1 METKLF
7 KEVAVQWIEAKRKLV
22 KHSTFC
28 AYNLILHT
36 HLLPLLGDNAETSEA
51 EAQKMVID
59 KLNAGLARKTVRD
72 ILATLK
78 AIVKYGAKHYGWSP
92 ISWEIEFP
100 TETTAKELPVLTM
113 ANQRKLMKHIS
124 ESPTAQNIGIMM
136 ALCTGMRIGEVCALK
151 WADVD
156 MQSRIIIVKGTI
168 GRIYDYEKKA
178 TERLLT
184 SPKTRTSNREIPICR
199 ELLAALRTIRK
210 TTPNALYVVGCG
222 ETAKEPRT
230 YRDYFARLLTRLNI
244 PKIVFHGLRH
254 TFATRCIECQCDYKT
269 VSTILGHSNVST
281 TLNLYV
287 HPNIDQKKRCI
298 DKFSKSLALS

>member
-1 METKLF
+1 MQPKLF
-7 KEVAVQWIEAKRKLV
+7 KEIAAQWIEAKRKLV

-28 AYNLILHT
+28 AYNLIFHT
-36 HLLPLLGDNAETSEA
+36 HLLPLLGDKTIITEA

-78 AIVKYGAKHYGWSP
+78 AIVKYGAKHYGWTTV
-92 ISWEIEFP
+92 SWEIEFP
-100 TETTAKELPVLTM
+100 TETTAKGLPVLTKT
-113 ANQRKLMKHIS
+113 NQRKLTKHIL
-124 ESPTAQNIGIMM
+124 ESPTAQNIGVLM

-151 WADVD
+151 WADVN
-156 MQSRIIIVKGTI
+156 MQSRIITVRSTI
-168 GRIYDYEKKA
+168 GRIYDYDKKA

-199 ELLAALRTIRK
+199 ELLTALRAIRK
-210 TTPNALYVVGCG
+210 SAPHALYVVGCG

-230 YRDYFARLLTRLNI
+230 YRDYFSRLLTRLSI

-298 DKFSKSLALS
+298 DKFSKSLGL

>member
-1 METKLF
+1 METILF
-7 KEVAVQWIEAKRKLV
+7 KEVATQWIEAKRKLV
-22 KHSTFC
+22 KRSTFC

-36 HLLPLLGDNAETSEA
+36 HLLPLFGDNAQTTEA

-78 AIVKYGAKHYGWSP
+78 AIVRYGVKHYGWSP
-92 ISWEIEFP
+92 VTWEIEYP
-100 TETTAKELPVLTM
+100 TETTVKKLPVLTM
-113 ANQRKLMKHIS
+113 ANHRKLMKHIS
-124 ESPTAQNIGIMM
+124 ESPTAQNIGVLM

-156 MQSRIIIVKGTI
+156 LQSRVITVRSTT

-199 ELLAALRTIRK
+199 ELLTALRAIRK
-210 TTPNALYVVGCG
+210 AAPGALHVVGCG

-230 YRDYFARLLTRLNI
+230 YREYFARLLTRLNI

-298 DKFSKSLALS
+298 DKFSKSIGV

>member
-7 KEVAVQWIEAKRKLV
+7 KEVAAQWIEAKRKLV

-36 HLLPLLGDNAETSEA
+36 HLLPLYGNNDAVTEA

-78 AIVKYGAKHYGWSP
+78 AIVKYGVKHHGWSP
-92 ISWEIEFP
+92 ISWDIVYP
-100 TETTAKELPVLTM
+100 TETAVKKLPVLTM
-113 ANQRKLMKHIS
+113 TNQRKLMKHIS
-124 ESPTAQNIGIMM
+124 EAPTAQNIGVMM

-151 WADVD
+151 WADVN
-156 MQSRIIIVKGTI
+156 MQSRIITVRSTI

-199 ELLAALRTIRK
+199 ELLMDLRAIRK
-210 TTPNALYVVGCG
+210 DTPNAVYVVGCG

-298 DKFSKSLALS
+298 DKFSRSLGL

>member
-7 KEVAVQWIEAKRKLV
+7 KEVAAQWIEAKRKLV

-36 HLLPLLGDNAETSEA
+36 HLLPLYGNNDAVTEA

-78 AIVKYGAKHYGWSP
+78 ATVKYGVKHHGWSP
-92 ISWEIEFP
+92 ISWDIVYP
-100 TETTAKELPVLTM
+100 TETAVKKLPVLTM
-113 ANQRKLMKHIS
+113 TNQRKLMKHIS
-124 ESPTAQNIGIMM
+124 EAPTAQNIGVMM

-151 WADVD
+151 WADVN
-156 MQSRIIIVKGTI
+156 MQSRIITVRSTI

-199 ELLAALRTIRK
+199 ELLMDLRAIRK
-210 TTPNALYVVGCG
+210 DAPNAVYVVGCG

-298 DKFSKSLALS
+298 DKFSRSLGL

>member
-7 KEVAVQWIEAKRKLV
+7 KEVAAQWIEAKRKLV

-36 HLLPLLGDNAETSEA
+36 HLLPLYGNNDAVTEA
-51 EAQKMVID
+51 EAQKMEID

-78 AIVKYGAKHYGWSP
+78 AIVKYGVKHHGWSP
-92 ISWEIEFP
+92 ISWDIVYP
-100 TETTAKELPVLTM
+100 TETAVKKLPVLTM
-113 ANQRKLMKHIS
+113 TNQRKLMKHIS
-124 ESPTAQNIGIMM
+124 EAPTAQNIGVMM

-151 WADVD
+151 WADVN
-156 MQSRIIIVKGTI
+156 MQSRIITVRSTIV
-168 GRIYDYEKKA
+168 RIYDYEKKA

-199 ELLAALRTIRK
+199 ELLMDLRAIRK
-210 TTPNALYVVGCG
+210 DAPNAVYVVGCG

-298 DKFSKSLALS
+298 DKFSRSLGL

>member
-7 KEVAVQWIEAKRKLV
+7 KEIAAEWAEAKRKMV

-36 HLLPLLGDNAETSEA
+36 HLLPLFGDNEVITEA

-72 ILATLK
+72 IVATLK
-78 AIVKYGAKHYGWSP
+78 SIVKYGAKHHGWSP
-92 ISWEIEFP
+92 TSWEIEYP
-100 TETTAKELPVLTM
+100 TETTVKELPVLTM

-124 ESPTAQNIGIMM
+124 ESPTAQNIGVMM

-151 WADVD
+151 WTDVD
-156 MQSRIIIVKGTI
+156 MQSRIITVRSTI

-199 ELLAALRTIRK
+199 ELLTALRTIRK
-210 TTPNALYVVGCG
+210 TAPNAVYVVGCG
-222 ETAKEPRT
+222 ENAKEPRT

-287 HPNIDQKKRCI
+287 HPNINQKKRCI
-298 DKFSKSLALS
+298 DKFSKSLGL

>member
-7 KEVAVQWIEAKRKLV
+7 KEVAAQWIEARRKLV

-36 HLLPLLGDNAETSEA
+36 HLLPLYGNNDAVTEA

-78 AIVKYGAKHYGWSP
+78 AIVKYGVKHHGWSP
-92 ISWEIEFP
+92 ISWDIVYP
-100 TETTAKELPVLTM
+100 TETTVKKLPVLTM
-113 ANQRKLMKHIS
+113 TNQRKLMKHIS
-124 ESPTAQNIGIMM
+124 EAPTAQNIGVMM

-151 WADVD
+151 WADVN
-156 MQSRIIIVKGTI
+156 MQSRIITVRSTI

-199 ELLAALRTIRK
+199 ELLMDLRAIRK
-210 TTPNALYVVGCG
+210 DAPNAVYVVGCG

-298 DKFSKSLALS
+298 DKFSRSLGL

>member
-7 KEVAVQWIEAKRKLV
+7 KEVAAQWIEAKRKLV

-36 HLLPLLGDNAETSEA
+36 HLLPLYGNNDAVTEA

-78 AIVKYGAKHYGWSP
+78 ATVNYGVKHHGWSP
-92 ISWEIEFP
+92 ISWDIVYP
-100 TETTAKELPVLTM
+100 TETAVKKLPVLTM
-113 ANQRKLMKHIS
+113 TNQRKLMKHIS
-124 ESPTAQNIGIMM
+124 EAPTAQNIGVMM
-136 ALCTGMRIGEVCALK
+136 AVCTGMRIGEVCALK
-151 WADVD
+151 WADVN
-156 MQSRIIIVKGTI
+156 MQSRIITVRSTI

-199 ELLAALRTIRK
+199 ELLMDLRAIRK
-210 TTPNALYVVGCG
+210 DAPNAVYVVGCG

-298 DKFSKSLALS
+298 DKFSRSLGL

>member
-7 KEVAVQWIEAKRKLV
+7 KEVAAQWIEAKRKLV

-36 HLLPLLGDNAETSEA
+36 HLLPLYGNNDAVTEA

-78 AIVKYGAKHYGWSP
+78 AIVKYGVKHHGWSP
-92 ISWEIEFP
+92 ISWDIVYP
-100 TETTAKELPVLTM
+100 TETAVKKLPVLTM
-113 ANQRKLMKHIS
+113 TNQRKLMKHIS
-124 ESPTAQNIGIMM
+124 EAPTAQNIGVMM

-151 WADVD
+151 WADVN
-156 MQSRIIIVKGTI
+156 MQSRIITVRSTI

-199 ELLAALRTIRK
+199 ELLMDLRAIRK
-210 TTPNALYVVGCG
+210 DAPNAVYVVGCS

-298 DKFSKSLALS
+298 DKFSRSLGL

>member
-1 METKLF
+1 MEKKLF
-7 KEVAVQWIEAKRKLV
+7 KEVAAQWIEARRKLV

-36 HLLPLLGDNAETSEA
+36 HLLPLYGNNDAVTEA

-78 AIVKYGAKHYGWSP
+78 AIVKYGVKHHGWSP
-92 ISWEIEFP
+92 ISWDIVYP
-100 TETTAKELPVLTM
+100 TETTVKKLPVLTM
-113 ANQRKLMKHIS
+113 TNQRKLMKHIS
-124 ESPTAQNIGIMM
+124 EAPTAQNIGVMM

-151 WADVD
+151 WADVN
-156 MQSRIIIVKGTI
+156 MQSRIITVRSTI

-199 ELLAALRTIRK
+199 ELLMDLRAIRK
-210 TTPNALYVVGCG
+210 DAPNAVYVVGCG

-298 DKFSKSLALS
+298 DKFSRSLGL

>member
-7 KEVAVQWIEAKRKLV
+7 KEVAAQWIEAKRKLV

-36 HLLPLLGDNAETSEA
+36 HLLPLYGNNDAVTEA

-78 AIVKYGAKHYGWSP
+78 AIVKYGVKHHGWSP
-92 ISWEIEFP
+92 ISWDIVYP
-100 TETTAKELPVLTM
+100 TETAVKKLPVLTM
-113 ANQRKLMKHIS
+113 TNQRKLMKHIS
-124 ESPTAQNIGIMM
+124 EAPTAQNIGVMM

-151 WADVD
+151 WADVN
-156 MQSRIIIVKGTI
+156 MQSRIITVRSTI

-199 ELLAALRTIRK
+199 ELLMDLRAIRK
-210 TTPNALYVVGCG
+210 DAPNAVYVVGCG

-298 DKFSKSLALS
+298 DKFSRSLGL

>member
-7 KEVAVQWIEAKRKLV
+7 KEVAAEWIDAKHKLV

-36 HLLPLLGDNAETSEA
+36 HLLPLLGDNTVTTET

-59 KLNAGLARKTVRD
+59 KLNAGFARKTVRD

-78 AIVKYGAKHYGWSP
+78 AIVKYGTKHYGWPP
-92 ISWEIEFP
+92 ISWEIEYP
-100 TETTAKELPVLTM
+100 TETTAKELPILTI
-113 ANQRKLMKHIS
+113 ANQRKLMKHLL
-124 ESPTAQNIGIMM
+124 ESPTAQNIGVMM

-156 MQSRIIIVKGTI
+156 MQSRTIIVRSTI

-178 TERLLT
+178 TELLLT
-184 SPKTRTSNREIPICR
+184 SPKTRSSNREIPISR
-199 ELLAALRTIRK
+199 ELLTALRTIRK
-210 TTPNALYVVGCG
+210 TAPNALYVVGCG
-222 ETAKEPRT
+222 EIAKEPRT
-230 YRDYFARLLTRLNI
+230 YRDYFTRLLTRLNI

-287 HPNIDQKKRCI
+287 HPNYDQKKRCI
-298 DKFSKSLALS
+298 DKFSKSLGLK

>member
-7 KEVAVQWIEAKRKLV
+7 KEVAAQWIEAKRKLV

-36 HLLPLLGDNAETSEA
+36 HLLPLYGNNDAVTEA

-78 AIVKYGAKHYGWSP
+78 AIVKYGVKHHGWSP
-92 ISWEIEFP
+92 ISWDIVYP
-100 TETTAKELPVLTM
+100 TETAVKKLPVLTM
-113 ANQRKLMKHIS
+113 TNQRKLMKHIS
-124 ESPTAQNIGIMM
+124 EAPTAQNIGVMM

-151 WADVD
+151 WADVN
-156 MQSRIIIVKGTI
+156 MQSRIITVRSTI

-178 TERLLT
+178 TKRLLT

-199 ELLAALRTIRK
+199 ELLMDLRAIRK
-210 TTPNALYVVGCG
+210 DAPNAVYVVGCG

-298 DKFSKSLALS
+298 DKFSRSLGL

>member
-1 METKLF
+1 METILF
-7 KEVAVQWIEAKRKLV
+7 KEVSAQWIEAKRKLV

-36 HLLPLLGDNAETSEA
+36 HLLPLLGDNVEITEE

-78 AIVKYGAKHYGWSP
+78 AIVKYGVKHYGWSP
-92 ISWEIEFP
+92 VSWEIEFP
-100 TETTAKELPVLTM
+100 TDTTTKKIPVLTM

-124 ESPTAQNIGIMM
+124 ESLNAQSIGVLM

-151 WADVD
+151 WTDVN
-156 MQSRIIIVKGTI
+156 MQSRIITVRSTI

-199 ELLAALRTIRK
+199 ELLTALRAMRK
-210 TTPNALYVVGCG
+210 AAPNALYVVGCS

-230 YRDYFARLLTRLNI
+230 YRDYFARLLARLNI

-287 HPNIDQKKRCI
+287 HPNLDQKKRCI
-298 DKFSKSLALS
+298 EKVSKYTGF